1 MNIDTLARD
10 AYEGALIGLVH
21 DIVFEGRAFAEI
33 LRDAG
38 HCVVQGPLEG
48 DGTST
53 SGCPQVLVM
62 RIEAEDPAC
71 LDLIR
76 SLRSS
81 PRARAVP
88 ILGVTT
94 FDKMSLDLQELRSH
108 GVVGLVDARSP
119 ADHALQRIAQIVR
132 PRGLR
137 RGSERVRCFF
147 PVDVERDGGRVREY
161 ALDLSVT
168 GLRLTS
174 EQALEEN
181 TDLQLRFSLPMVSDE
196 TIETAARLVR
206 RDARRNSSGR
216 YEVGVFFYP
225 LEQRYVDVLRQEVE
239 RLLSPA

>member
-1 MNIDTLARD
+1 MNIDTLVRD

-137 RGSERVRCFF
+137 R
-147 PVDVERDGGRVREY
+147 DVERDGGRVREY

-206 RDARRNSSGR
+206 RDARRSSSGR

-225 LEQRYVDVLRQEVE
+225 LEPRYVDVLRQEVE

>member
-1 MNIDTLARD
+1 MNIDTMARD
-10 AYEGALIGLVH
+10 AYEGAVIGLVH
-21 DIVFEGRAFAEI
+21 DLRFEGRSFAEI
-33 LRDAG
+33 LSEAG
-38 HCVVQGPLEG
+38 HRVVQGDLEAEA
-48 DGTST
+48 TSADAF
-53 SGCPQVLVM
+53 PQVVVM

-76 SLRSS
+76 ALRSS

-108 GVVGLVDARSP
+108 GVVGLLDARSP
-119 ADHALQRIAQIVR
+119 AEQALQRIGQIVR

-137 RGSERVRCFF
+137 RSSERVRCFF
-147 PVDVERDGGRVREY
+147 PVDVAREGGQAREY

-181 TDLQLRFSLPMVSDE
+181 TDLQLRFSLPMVSDD

-206 RDARRNSSGR
+206 RDSRRNSSGR

-239 RLLSPA
+239 RLLTNG